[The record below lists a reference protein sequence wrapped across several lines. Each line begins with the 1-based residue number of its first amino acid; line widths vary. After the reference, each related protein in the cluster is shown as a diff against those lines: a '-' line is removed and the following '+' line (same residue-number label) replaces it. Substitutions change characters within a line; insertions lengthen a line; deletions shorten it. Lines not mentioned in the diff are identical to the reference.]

1 MPQALFCRLLQLT
14 VKRIGGKASSS
25 VGFSPFNKGLSHWY
39 LKGLKPT
46 EESGK
51 AGHLFIRSLKTNGKR
66 EPAAWGNAPLKEQ
79 TDKSSFIVSKLP
91 IIELSVKVQR

>member
-25 VGFSPFNKGLSHWY
+25 VGFSPFNKQPHIDI

-46 EESGK
+46 EESSK
-51 AGHLFIRSLKTNGKR
+51 AGYLFRSLKRT
-66 EPAAWGNAPLKEQ
+66 AKESLRHG
-79 TDKSSFIVSKLP
+79 TMP
-91 IIELSVKVQR
+91 H